1 MVIPKCLLTIEE
13 LNWYE
18 LPGDADKKL
27 KICHQVLTLSTQLQD
42 SSFHVVER
50 TRITAKC
57 TRMENAHVKHAK
69 LVFFIVYTVNVQTCV
84 ILANVVVVV
93 PKAPH
98 H

>member
-1 MVIPKCLLTIEE
+1 M
-13 LNWYE
+13 
-18 LPGDADKKL
+18 
-27 KICHQVLTLSTQLQD
+27 LSTQLQD

-69 LVFFIVYTVNVQTCV
+69 LVFLIVYTVNVQICV

-93 PKAPH
+93 AKAPH